1 MLQGVYLPFSALPWR
16 LGGQSMIFTIAGKEL
31 KTLFASPLAW
41 VVLTAMQIVLGYTF
55 LRRLD
60 DFLQIQPRLVQMT
73 SPPGVTELVAV
84 PTFVLAAVV
93 LVFAVPL
100 LAMRLIAE
108 ERRQQTMVFL
118 VSAPVSITDIVLGKF
133 LGLWTF
139 LLLVIALAAVMPLSL
154 AGGTR
159 LDYGLLASLCVGLAL
174 LAAGFA
180 AVSLYASCLTAHPIA
195 AAIGAF
201 GLLLAMILMGE
212 TVGDG
217 LRARGWVVPAALAQ
231 VLSPLKSFEPF
242 AKGLLDTYAISCL
255 VLLTVAFLALAIR
268 NLDAMRLRG

>member
-1 MLQGVYLPFSALPWR
+1 
-16 LGGQSMIFTIAGKEL
+16 MIFAIAGKEL
-31 KTLFASPLAW
+31 RTLFTSPLAW
-41 VVLTAMQIVLGYTF
+41 VLLTATQIVLGYAF

-60 DFLQIQPRLVQMT
+60 DFLQLQPRLVQMT
-73 SPPGVTELVAV
+73 SPPGVTELVAAPV
-84 PTFVLAAVV
+84 FALAAAV
-93 LVFAVPL
+93 LLFAVPL

-108 ERRQQTMVFL
+108 ERRQQTMAFL
-118 VSAPVSITDIVLGKF
+118 MSAPVSLTDIVLGKF

-139 LLLVIALAAVMPLSL
+139 LLLVVALAALMPLSL
-154 AGGTR
+154 AGSTR
-159 LDYGLLASLCVGLAL
+159 LDYGLLASLAAGLAL
-174 LAAGFA
+174 VAAGFV

-212 TVGDG
+212 TAGDG

-242 AKGLLDTYAISCL
+242 VKGLLDTYAISCL
-255 VLLTVAFLALAIR
+255 ILLTAAFLVLAIR
-268 NLDAMRLRG
+268 SLDAMRLRG